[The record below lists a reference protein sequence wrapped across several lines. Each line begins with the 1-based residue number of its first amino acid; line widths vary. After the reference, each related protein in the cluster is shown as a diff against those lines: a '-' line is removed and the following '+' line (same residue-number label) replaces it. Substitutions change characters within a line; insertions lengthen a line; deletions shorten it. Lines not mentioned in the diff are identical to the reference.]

1 MSSSML
7 SALCKNAWFG
17 STDQA
22 VAAGISWQAHM
33 DSCHMVGTGII
44 PSIKSKEIASFFK
57 STPLPHLY
65 LFLSYSF
72 FPAFAPLQTKLFP
85 RPEITWSLCRSDSRV
100 CEDEILWLF
109 FFPPSASTSLNALVA
124 QTGVVSHQ
132 LRHISVKQKRQFIG
146 KMVILYKMVL
156 EKDGNSFGIKMVPSI
171 LISLPCSPVVLIKAE
186 KVKVWS
192 ILSMK

>member
-1 MSSSML
+1 MFFSSYWSSFVPLLKMSSSML

-109 FFPPSASTSLNALVA
+109 FFPPLASTSLNALVA

-132 LRHISVKQKRQFIG
+132 LRHISVKQKTAIHWENGHTLQDGAGERWKQF
-146 KMVILYKMVL
+146 
-156 EKDGNSFGIKMVPSI
+156 
-171 LISLPCSPVVLIKAE
+171 
-186 KVKVWS
+186 WH
-192 ILSMK
+192 

>member
-109 FFPPSASTSLNALVA
+109 FFSSFSFNQPQCIGSSDRCCITP
-124 QTGVVSHQ
+124 
-132 LRHISVKQKRQFIG
+132 VKAHFCKT
-146 KMVILYKMVL
+146 KN
-156 EKDGNSFGIKMVPSI
+156 GNSLGKWSYFTRWCWRKMET
-171 LISLPCSPVVLIKAE
+171 VLALK
-186 KVKVWS
+186 WFHQF
-192 ILSMK
+192 